1 MSYENLQTEHASEVK
16 ESMEAFINEL
26 FIDEIVQDQALQSRE
41 GIDKGLVKE
50 YADII
55 SEHGYI
61 FSIPIEVYFERASKT
76 YWLVDGF
83 HRVTAAQQ
91 CGIKKI
97 RAKCIYGSYQDA
109 QYACTLSNIKNGRQ
123 RTKKDH
129 EKAVRMML
137 LHPYGKGV
145 TNSVVAKRL
154 LVTNHTVKKVR
165 EELEHAGLL
174 EPLEKNEGLDGKRY
188 ASTKERKEP
197 SPTLSRQA
205 SSAEQIETISLGP
218 IVAPTPSNTM
228 PSHDTLP
235 TIAQC
240 YHVPDC
246 ECHKDCIS
254 SFGEPISV
262 DSLDLDDIFK

>member
-1 MSYENLQTEHASEVK
+1 MSYENLQTEDAGEVR
-16 ESMEAFINEL
+16 ESMESFVNEL
-26 FIDEIVQDQALQSRE
+26 FIDEIKKDPSLQSRE
-41 GIDKGLVKE
+41 GIDKGLIKE

-55 SEHGYI
+55 SEQGYI
-61 FSIPIEVYFERASKT
+61 FSVPIEVYFERESKS

-83 HRVTAAQQ
+83 HRVAAAEQ

-97 RAKCIYGSYQDA
+97 RAKCIYGTYQDA

-154 LVTNHTVKKVR
+154 LVTDHTVKKVR
-165 EELEHAGLL
+165 GELEQAGLL
-174 EPLEKNEGLDGKRY
+174 EPLEKNEGVDGKKY
-188 ASTKERKEP
+188 SSTKERKAP
-197 SPTLSRQA
+197 SPTLSRQ
-205 SSAEQIETISLGP
+205 SSNSEQIGTAPYALGDT
-218 IVAPTPSNTM
+218 PTPSVTI

-235 TIAQC
+235 TIDQC

-246 ECHKDCIS
+246 QCHKDCYRPVLIDQT
-254 SFGEPISV
+254 EL
-262 DSLDLDDIFK
+262 DSMFA